1 MKTQLSKPAHGKASY
16 TEEYKQQAVEL
27 WRNSGRS
34 AARLQLS

>member
-1 MKTQLSKPAHGKASY
+1 MKTQLSKRAHGKASY